1 MSLGLDSEFMFMN
14 KDTAV
19 AYFKVTGIGDFQE
32 INIISILAELP
43 E

>member
-1 MSLGLDSEFMFMN
+1 MSSGLDMEFVFMN
-14 KDTAV
+14 KDLEI
-19 AYFKVTGIGDFQE
+19 AYFNVTEECSIQK